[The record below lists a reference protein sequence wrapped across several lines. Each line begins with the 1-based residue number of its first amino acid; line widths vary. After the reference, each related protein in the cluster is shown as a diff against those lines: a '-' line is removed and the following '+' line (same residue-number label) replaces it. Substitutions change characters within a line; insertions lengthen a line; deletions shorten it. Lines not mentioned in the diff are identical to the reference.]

1 MTDGE
6 SVGWPVS
13 RTDYRRFILA
23 QWYLF
28 AVDVD
33 SFRTSLVA
41 RDVTCVQVWRFCRG
55 TSVCEIC
62 ALHYKRIWHGH
73 LMEIFDGCIVRNG
86 SALRSVYVLLRWV
99 HIFFDISADW
109 LCIHVCF

>member
-13 RTDYRRFILA
+13 RTDYRRFVLA

-41 RDVTCVQVWRFCRG
+41 RDVTCVQVWRVCRG
-55 TSVCEIC
+55 PVCARFVPFIT
-62 ALHYKRIWHGH
+62 
-73 LMEIFDGCIVRNG
+73 NG
-86 SALRSVYVLLRWV
+86 FGMA
-99 HIFFDISADW
+99 I
-109 LCIHVCF
+109 

>member
-41 RDVTCVQVWRFCRG
+41 EMSRVCKSGVFAVGQCVRDLCPSLQTDL
-55 TSVCEIC
+55 
-62 ALHYKRIWHGH
+62 ALP
-73 LMEIFDGCIVRNG
+73 FDG
-86 SALRSVYVLLRWV
+86 
-99 HIFFDISADW
+99 DI
-109 LCIHVCF
+109 